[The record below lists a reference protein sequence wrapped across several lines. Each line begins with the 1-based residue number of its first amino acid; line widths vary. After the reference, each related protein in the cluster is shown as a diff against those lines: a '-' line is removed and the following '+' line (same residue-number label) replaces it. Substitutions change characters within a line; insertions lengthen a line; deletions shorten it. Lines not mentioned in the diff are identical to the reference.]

1 MLNEFCNFNITC
13 NINLVCGEQ
22 MMRTCT
28 HCKIEKQITEFAKNK
43 QKLFGFETVCKK
55 CRNVLYCDSNN
66 RNRSSENGFLNN
78 KISDIFTP
86 SNVKKRGFAP
96 ECTKDEIKKHFYQ
109 YVEKHGRNCF
119 YCKEPWTYVV
129 NKYIPGN
136 GRNNQSDKGKS
147 RANKIK
153 NFSIDRLDSSITY
166 IISNIIFCC
175 TQCNLSKKDISISL
189 IKRLHEIIMERNL

>member
-1 MLNEFCNFNITC
+1 MLNEYCDFNITC
-13 NINLVCGEQ
+13 NINLVCSEQ

-43 QKLFGFETVCKK
+43 KKLFGFETVCKK
-55 CRNVLYCDSNN
+55 CRNVLYFDSNN
-66 RNRSSENGFLNN
+66 RNRSSENGFVNN
-78 KISDIFTP
+78 RISDIFTP
-86 SNVKKRGFAP
+86 SNIRRRGFAP
-96 ECTKDEIKKHFYQ
+96 ECTKDEIKKYFYQ

-175 TQCNLSKKDISISL
+175 TQCNLIKKDISISL